1 MLGPGRELVCMAPA
15 AQTAFSS
22 MPASASAGRMVSRY
36 LKALEGASALAAYPN
51 AELVAAVELF
61 SGIAMV
67 RLSCRE
73 FCM

>member
-1 MLGPGRELVCMAPA
+1 MVGMTPA

-67 RLSCRE
+67 SFPRRE
-73 FCM
+73 